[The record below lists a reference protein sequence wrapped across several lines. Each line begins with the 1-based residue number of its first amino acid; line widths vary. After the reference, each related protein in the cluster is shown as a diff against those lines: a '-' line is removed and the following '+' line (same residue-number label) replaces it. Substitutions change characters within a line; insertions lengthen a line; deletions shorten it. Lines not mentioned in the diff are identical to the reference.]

1 MRHDQVNR
9 ALALYSLH
17 AGCVARL
24 EPSSLSDDNGL
35 RPDLQLI
42 MDQYNKLIDVTIVH
56 PTCPSHVKQAQT
68 QLKTAHDACENKTN
82 KYMKLAQQQ
91 SADFVPF
98 AVESFG
104 GLSDSATDL
113 INEISVFASEHLS
126 AWSKEEIIEDL
137 TSAIACAIQRGNAI
151 AALSGYQA
159 CALSA

>member
-1 MRHDQVNR
+1 
-9 ALALYSLH
+9 
-17 AGCVARL
+17 
-24 EPSSLSDDNGL
+24 
-35 RPDLQLI
+35 

-68 QLKTAHDACENKTN
+68 QLRTARDACETKTN

-91 SADFVPF
+91 SADFIPF
-98 AVESFG
+98 ALESYG
-104 GLSDSATDL
+104 GISDSANDL

-137 TSAIACAIQRGNAI
+137 TSAIACAVQRGNAF

-159 CALSA
+159 CASSA